1 MRSFKYIFSMISMMG
16 ILLISCDKPAQQSEQ
31 VSTNTNSDQVSRI
44 VYIDIDTLLNKYD
57 LYKDRKASLE
67 EQSKAAESSLGSK
80 IEAFQKRVAKLQ
92 QEFGQAQQN
101 AANIAPIDLKKLED
115 KFNQQQQNLAKEEE
129 SLMKQRDNAARDLDS
144 KLQVLQIDLQEK
156 IDQHLEKVAEEKG
169 YDFVLMRGS
178 GGSVM
183 FGRASLDI
191 TEETLTILNDEY
203 KKTLKK

>member
-1 MRSFKYIFSMISMMG
+1 MISMMG

>member
-1 MRSFKYIFSMISMMG
+1 MISMMG
-16 ILLISCDKPAQQSEQ
+16 ILLTSCDKSAQQSEQ
-31 VSTNTNSDQVSRI
+31 VATKTNSDQESRI
-44 VYIDIDTLLNKYD
+44 VYIDIDTLLNRYD

-80 IEAFQKRVAKLQ
+80 IEAFQKRVSKLQ

-115 KFNQQQQNLAKEEE
+115 KFLQQQQNLAKEEE

-144 KLQVLQIDLQEK
+144 KLQELQKDLQEK
-156 IDQHLEKVAEEKG
+156 IDQYLEKVAEEKG

-183 FGRASLDI
+183 FGRESLDI
-191 TEETLTILNDEY
+191 TEETLTKLNDEY
-203 KKTLKK
+203 HKSQKK